1 MNVEHSRTRLSGFPS
16 LRIALVGIE
25 CTALYQPSRGLHS
38 RPALPGKTYFEF
50 AQLSKRLPLYL
61 TNGARLRHIVS
72 PRYMRRQLLAGQ
84 WGKNFMH
91 KIVDRI
97 ETAVQLGFRLKYAVE
112 NNIEASCKADASE
125 SAE

>member
-16 LRIALVGIE
+16 LRIVHVGIE
-25 CTALYQPSRGLHS
+25 FTALYQTSRGLNR
-38 RPALPGKTYFEF
+38 RPRKTNFEF
-50 AQLSKRLPLYL
+50 ARPSKRMPLYM
-61 TNGARLRHIVS
+61 TNRVRFRHIVS
-72 PRYMRRQLLAGQ
+72 PRYMRRQLLAGW